1 MGNEQ
6 GTPLPLDREEAA
18 AQESDVTAPAEAV
31 LLDAVLTP
39 YRSLPPAGF
48 AILMTAIGAVGFFA
62 GIAFLTIGAWPITGF
77 GVIEIGL
84 FYLLFRLNY
93 RSARQFER
101 IRLTPSLLTVERHD
115 LKGRVQRWSFQP
127 YWLKVQLDEP
137 SESDTPLLLRSHGN
151 ALAIGRFLSPA
162 ERLDFANTLKAALV
176 SARR

>member
-1 MGNEQ
+1 MSPERDTSRPFDGA
-6 GTPLPLDREEAA
+6 EAA
-18 AQESDVTAPAEAV
+18 AENDAAASEETV

-77 GVIEIGL
+77 GVVEIGL

-93 RSARQFER
+93 RSARMFER

-137 SESDTPLLLRSHGN
+137 IESDTP
-151 ALAIGRFLSPA
+151 
-162 ERLDFANTLKAALV
+162 
-176 SARR
+176 

>member
-1 MGNEQ
+1 MGDERD
-6 GTPLPLDREEAA
+6 TPLPLDSEEAA
-18 AQESDVTAPAEAV
+18 EQEIGAAAAAETV

-77 GVIEIGL
+77 GAVEIGL

-93 RSARQFER
+93 RSARMFER

-137 SESDTPLLLRSHGN
+137 IESDTPLLLRSHGN

-162 ERLDFANTLKAALV
+162 ERLDFANALKAALH

>member
-6 GTPLPLDREEAA
+6 GTPLPLGRDEAA

-137 SESDTPLLLRSHGN
+137 IESDTPLLLRSHGN

-162 ERLDFANTLKAALV
+162 ERLDFANALKAALV

>member
-1 MGNEQ
+1 MGDERD
-6 GTPLPLDREEAA
+6 TPLPLDSDEAA
-18 AQESDVTAPAEAV
+18 EQEIGATAATETV

-84 FYLLFRLNY
+84 FYVLFRLNY

-101 IRLTPSLLTVERHD
+101 VKLTPSLLTVERHD

-137 SESDTPLLLRSHGN
+137 IESDTPLLLRSHGN

-162 ERLDFANTLKAALV
+162 ERLDFANALKAALH

>member
-6 GTPLPLDREEAA
+6 DTPLPLDSDEAA
-18 AQESDVTAPAEAV
+18 VQESGATAATETV

-84 FYLLFRLNY
+84 FYVLFRLNY

-101 IRLTPSLLTVERHD
+101 VKLTPSLLTVERHD
-115 LKGRVQRWSFQP
+115 LNGRVQRWSFQP

-137 SESDTPLLLRSHGN
+137 IKSDTPLLLRSHGN

-162 ERLDFANTLKAALV
+162 ERLDFANALKAALH